1 MVDMAANADCIWIF
15 QTGWISRSRNR
26 MILPEDKTRLQE
38 LIKRTN
44 HLWKFL
50 ECDEKKKKILELEE
64 QMSAPS
70 FWDDQAN
77 ARKIG
82 SENNRLKQT
91 VSKVE
96 DFRSQVEDLEALCE
110 LCEEDQEDQEMAN
123 EFVTGLDS
131 LISRIDDLEV
141 ASFLNEPFDARP
153 ALLSIHAGA
162 GGTESCDWADMLMR
176 MYVRWAERRGFEVEM
191 QDLQPGEEAGISRC
205 SIRIDGLNAYGY
217 AKAERGV
224 HRLVRISPF
233 DSNKRRHTSF
243 CSVDVIAEVE
253 DDDIDMEI
261 PEDDLRVDTYR
272 SSGKGGQ
279 HVNKTDSAVRLTH
292 LPTNI
297 VVQCQNQRSQLKN
310 KQTAMKVLKSRLY
323 EKQQDEKRA
332 EMEKFYGEKGEMG
345 WGNQIRSYVFQ
356 PYQMVK
362 DLRTGVE
369 TSGVQAVMDG
379 ELDPFVNGWLRAGC
393 PRQRNK
399 DIQID
404 D

>member
-1 MVDMAANADCIWIF
+1 
-15 QTGWISRSRNR
+15 
-26 MILPEDKTRLQE
+26 MILPEDKTSLHA

-50 ECDEKKKKILELEE
+50 ECDEKKRKIAELEE
-64 QMSAPS
+64 AMSSPS
-70 FWDDQAN
+70 FWEDQDT

-96 DFRSQVEDLEALCE
+96 GFRSQVQDVEALCE
-110 LCEEDQEDQEMAN
+110 LCEEDENDEEMSK
-123 EFVTGLDS
+123 EFADTLES
-131 LISRIDDLEV
+131 ALSQIDELEV

-176 MYVRWAERRGFEVEM
+176 MYVRWAERRGFSVEL

-205 SIRIDGLNAYGY
+205 SIRIEGLNAYGY

-253 DDDIDMEI
+253 DDDVEMEI
-261 PEDDLRVDTYR
+261 PDDDLRVDTYR

-297 VVQCQNQRSQLKN
+297 VVQCQNERSQLKN
-310 KQTAMKVLKSRLY
+310 RQTAMRVLKSRIY
-323 EKQQDEKRA
+323 EKQQDEKRV
-332 EMEKFYGEKGEMG
+332 EMEKFYGTKGEMG

-379 ELDPFVNGWLRAGC
+379 DLDKFVNGWLRAGC

-399 DIQID
+399 EIQID

>member
-1 MVDMAANADCIWIF
+1 MNL
-15 QTGWISRSRNR
+15 
-26 MILPEDKTRLQE
+26 MITPEDKSRMLE
-38 LIKRTN
+38 LVKRTN

-50 ECDEKKKKILELEE
+50 ECDQKKAKILELEE
-64 QMSAPS
+64 EMSAPS
-70 FWDDQAN
+70 FWDDQAK
-77 ARKIG
+77 ARKVG

-96 DFRSQVEDLEALCE
+96 EFRAKVEDLEAMCE
-110 LCEEDQEDQEMAN
+110 LCEEDEDDEDMSK
-123 EFVTGLDS
+123 EFARDLES
-131 LISRIDDLEV
+131 LLSKIDDLEV

-176 MYVRWAERRGFEVEM
+176 MYIRWAERRGFEVEM

-205 SIRIDGLNAYGY
+205 SIQIDGLNAYGY

-253 DDDIDMEI
+253 DDDLDMDI
-261 PEDDLRVDTYR
+261 PEDDLRIDTYR

-310 KQTAMKVLKSRLY
+310 KQTAMKVLKSRIY

-399 DIQID
+399 EIQVD

>member
-1 MVDMAANADCIWIF
+1 MYLREPTLPFDKFYMITPEEKAEL
-15 QTGWISRSRNR
+15 QT
-26 MILPEDKTRLQE
+26 LL
-38 LIKRTN
+38 KRTN
-44 HLWKFL
+44 HLWSFL
-50 ECDEKKKKILELEE
+50 ECDAKKISIVEMEE
-64 QMSAPS
+64 QMSSPT
-70 FWDDQAN
+70 FWDDQNKAK
-77 ARKIG
+77 RVS
-82 SENNRLKQT
+82 SECNRLKQIVEKIESFKNQVGDIEAMSELCDEDESDT
-91 VSKVE
+91 ALSAEFSKELKGLVAKI
-96 DFRSQVEDLEALCE
+96 EDLEVE
-110 LCEEDQEDQEMAN
+110 
-123 EFVTGLDS
+123 
-131 LISRIDDLEV
+131 
-141 ASFLNEPFDARP
+141 SFLSEPMDVRP

-176 MYVRWAERRGFEVEM
+176 MYVRWAERRGFDVDI

-205 SIRIDGLNAYGY
+205 TLRIDGMNAYGY

-243 CSVDVIAEVE
+243 CSIDVIAEME
-253 DDDIDMEI
+253 DDDVDMDI
-261 PEDDLRVDTYR
+261 PDDDLRIDTYR

-279 HVNKTDSAVRLTH
+279 HVNKTDSAVRITH

-297 VVQCQNQRSQLKN
+297 VVQCQNERSQLKN
-310 KQTAMKVLKSRLY
+310 KQTAMRALKSRIY
-323 EKQQDEKRA
+323 ERQQDEKRV
-332 EMEKFYGEKGEMG
+332 EMEKFYGDKGEMG

-369 TSGVQAVMDG
+369 TSGVQGVMDG
-379 ELDPFVNGWLRAGC
+379 DLDRFVNGWLRAGC

>member
-1 MVDMAANADCIWIF
+1 
-15 QTGWISRSRNR
+15 
-26 MILPEDKTRLQE
+26 MILLEDKTRLQE
-38 LIKRTN
+38 LIKKTR

-50 ECDEKKKKILELEE
+50 DCDEKKKSILELEE
-64 QMSAPS
+64 TMSSPT
-70 FWDDQAN
+70 FWNNQKEAK
-77 ARKIG
+77 RVS
-82 SENNRLKQT
+82 SEANRLKQT
-91 VSKVE
+91 VEKIES
-96 DFRSQVEDLEALCE
+96 FRVQVEDLNALAE
-110 LCEEDQEDQEMAN
+110 LCDEDENDQEMES
-123 EFVTGLDS
+123 EFIHTLEELLGKVEE
-131 LISRIDDLEV
+131 LEV
-141 ASFLNEPFDARP
+141 ASFLGEPFDDRP

-176 MYVRWAERRGFEVEM
+176 MYMRWAERWGFKVEL
-191 QDLQPGEEAGISRC
+191 QDLQPGEEAGVSRC
-205 SIRIDGLNAYGY
+205 SIKMEGLHAYGY

-253 DDDIDMEI
+253 DDDLDMDI
-261 PEDDLRVDTYR
+261 PDDDLRIDTYR

-297 VVQCQNQRSQLKN
+297 VVQCQNERSQLKN
-310 KQTAMKVLKSRLY
+310 KQTAMRVLKSRIY
-323 EKQQDEKRA
+323 EKEQDEKRA
-332 EMEKFYGEKGEMG
+332 EMEKFYGDKGEMG

-399 DIQID
+399 EIQVED
-404 D
+404 

>member
-1 MVDMAANADCIWIF
+1 
-15 QTGWISRSRNR
+15 
-26 MILPEDKTRLQE
+26 MILPDDKSRLQE
-38 LIKRTN
+38 LIKRTQ

-50 ECDEKKKKILELEE
+50 KCDEKKRKIEELENE
-64 QMSAPS
+64 MSAPS

-77 ARKIG
+77 ARKVG
-82 SENNRLKQT
+82 SEGNRLKQT
-91 VSKVE
+91 VSRIE
-96 DFRSQVEDLEALCE
+96 DFRAEVEDLEALCE
-110 LCEEDQEDQEMAN
+110 LCDEDEHDKDMAK
-123 EFVTGLDS
+123 EFVSTLESLLD
-131 LISRIDDLEV
+131 RVDDIEV

-176 MYVRWAERRGFEVEM
+176 MYTRWAERRGFEVEL

-253 DDDIDMEI
+253 DDDIDMDI
-261 PEDDLRVDTYR
+261 PEDDLRIDTYR

-399 DIQID
+399 EIQID

>member
-1 MVDMAANADCIWIF
+1 
-15 QTGWISRSRNR
+15 
-26 MILPEDKTRLQE
+26 MILPEDKTRLNA
-38 LIKRTN
+38 LIKKTN

-50 ECDEKKKKILELEE
+50 ECDDKKAKIIDLENA
-64 QMSAPS
+64 MSSPS
-70 FWDDQAN
+70 FWDDQKEAK
-77 ARKIG
+77 RIS
-82 SENNRLKQT
+82 SEANRLKQT
-91 VSKVE
+91 VEKIES
-96 DFRSQVEDLEALCE
+96 FRSQVEDLEALAE
-110 LCEEDQEDQEMAN
+110 LCDEDESEEEMAN
-123 EFVTGLDS
+123 EFVHNLED
-131 LISRIDDLEV
+131 LLNRVEDLEV
-141 ASFLNEPFDARP
+141 ASFLGEPFDDRP

-162 GGTESCDWADMLMR
+162 GGTESCDWADMLMS
-176 MYVRWAERRGFEVEM
+176 MYMRWAERRGFKVVL
-191 QDLQPGEEAGISRC
+191 QDLQPGEEAGVSKC
-205 SIRIDGLNAYGY
+205 SIRIEGLHAYGY

-243 CSVDVIAEVE
+243 CSVDVIAEIE
-253 DDDIDMEI
+253 DDDLDMEI
-261 PEDDLRVDTYR
+261 PDDDLRIDTYR
-272 SSGKGGQ
+272 ASGKGGQ

-297 VVQCQNQRSQLKN
+297 VVQCQNERSQLKN
-310 KQTAMKVLKSRLY
+310 KQTAMRVLKSRIY
-323 EKQQDEKRA
+323 EKEQDEKRA

-399 DIQID
+399 EIQID

>member
-1 MVDMAANADCIWIF
+1 
-15 QTGWISRSRNR
+15 
-26 MILPEDKTRLQE
+26 MILPEDKSKLQA
-38 LIKRTN
+38 LIKRTT

-50 ECDEKKKKILELEE
+50 ECDEKKEKIAQLEE
-64 QMSAPS
+64 AMSAPS
-70 FWDDQAN
+70 FWDDQEK
-77 ARKIG
+77 ARKVG

-96 DFRSQVEDLEALCE
+96 EFRSKVEDLEALCE
-110 LCEEDQEDQEMAN
+110 LCEEDEEDEEMTK
-123 EFVTGLDS
+123 EFVETLES
-131 LISRIDDLEV
+131 LLLEVDDLEV
-141 ASFLNEPFDARP
+141 ASFLSEPFDARP

-176 MYVRWAERRGFEVEM
+176 MYVRWAERRGFDVEV
-191 QDLQPGEEAGISRC
+191 QDVQPGEEAGISRC
-205 SIRIDGLNAYGY
+205 SIRIEGLNAYGY

-243 CSVDVIAEVE
+243 CSIDVIAEME
-253 DDDIDMEI
+253 DDDVDIDI
-261 PEDDLRVDTYR
+261 PDDDLRIDTYR

-297 VVQCQNQRSQLKN
+297 VVQCQNERSQLKN
-310 KQTAMKVLKSRLY
+310 KQTAMRVLKSRLY

-369 TSGVQAVMDG
+369 TSAVQSVMDG
-379 ELDPFVNGWLRAGC
+379 ELDSFVNGWLRAGC

-399 DIQID
+399 DIQVD

>member
-1 MVDMAANADCIWIF
+1 
-15 QTGWISRSRNR
+15 
-26 MILPEDKTRLQE
+26 MILPEDKARLQA
-38 LIKRTN
+38 LIKRTS

-50 ECDEKKKKILELEE
+50 KCDDKKKKIAELEE
-64 QMSAPS
+64 EMSAPS
-70 FWDDQAN
+70 FWDDQDK
-77 ARKIG
+77 ARKVG

-96 DFRSQVEDLEALCE
+96 DFRAEVGDLEALCE
-110 LCEEDQEDQEMAN
+110 LCEEDQEDEEMAK
-123 EFVTGLDS
+123 EFTTTLES
-131 LISRIDDLEV
+131 LLAKVDDLEV
-141 ASFLNEPFDARP
+141 ASFLSEPFDARP

-176 MYVRWAERRGFEVEM
+176 MYVRWAERRGFEVEV
-191 QDLQPGEEAGISRC
+191 QDVQPGEEAGISRC
-205 SIRIDGLNAYGY
+205 SIRIEGLNAYGY

-243 CSVDVIAEVE
+243 CSVDVIAEME
-253 DDDIDMEI
+253 DDDVDMEI
-261 PEDDLRVDTYR
+261 PDDDLRIDTYR

-297 VVQCQNQRSQLKN
+297 VVQCQNERSQLKN
-310 KQTAMKVLKSRLY
+310 KQTAMRVLKSRLY

-369 TSGVQAVMDG
+369 TSAVQAVMDG
-379 ELDPFVNGWLRAGC
+379 ELDSFVNGWLRAGC

-399 DIQID
+399 DIQVD
-404 D
+404 DD

>member
-1 MVDMAANADCIWIF
+1 MIGPICSCECIPDG
-15 QTGWISRSRNR
+15 QS
-26 MILPEDKTRLQE
+26 
-38 LIKRTN
+38 
-44 HLWKFL
+44 
-50 ECDEKKKKILELEE
+50 
-64 QMSAPS
+64 
-70 FWDDQAN
+70 
-77 ARKIG
+77 
-82 SENNRLKQT
+82 
-91 VSKVE
+91 
-96 DFRSQVEDLEALCE
+96 
-110 LCEEDQEDQEMAN
+110 
-123 EFVTGLDS
+123 
-131 LISRIDDLEV
+131 V
-141 ASFLNEPFDARP
+141 A
-153 ALLSIHAGA
+153 
-162 GGTESCDWADMLMR
+162 
-176 MYVRWAERRGFEVEM
+176 VFEVEL

-253 DDDIDMEI
+253 DDDIDMDI
-261 PEDDLRVDTYR
+261 PEDDLRIDTYR

-310 KQTAMKVLKSRLY
+310 KQTAMKVLKSSSMKNNRMKSVLKWRNFTAKREKWDGVIRL
-323 EKQQDEKRA
+323 
-332 EMEKFYGEKGEMG
+332 
-345 WGNQIRSYVFQ
+345 RSYVFQ

-399 DIQID
+399 EIQID